1 MAQSSPIPRLTD
13 IIEAIELI
21 RSEMAGVT
29 LAAFEPDRRK
39 RWLVERGIEI
49 ISEASRHL
57 SEELKARH
65 PEIPWAKVAGIGN
78 VLRHEY
84 EDVAHDVLWH
94 VVRDDLPP
102 LETACREELARA
114 LADEAQKE

>member
-1 MAQSSPIPRLTD
+1 MAPASPVPRVTD
-13 IIEAIELI
+13 IVEAIELI

-29 LAAFEPDRRK
+29 LQAFEQDKRK

-49 ISEASRHL
+49 ISEASRHF
-57 SEELKARH
+57 SDELKAKH
-65 PEIPWAKVAGIGN
+65 PEIPWSKVAGIGN

-84 EDVAHDVLWH
+84 EHVAHDVLWH

-102 LETACREELARA
+102 LERVCREELARVHA
-114 LADEAQKE
+114 SER